1 MAPGV
6 ECAGGELP
14 PDLPRPLPGVVHRG
28 PALPVKALRP
38 LAILA
43 GGLIV
48 AWLVWE
54 IGLSTLIAEL
64 RKLSWRLPLILL
76 PQVVTNVFKTE
87 GWRAA
92 FPRRRP
98 RFRLL
103 FPVRLAG
110 EAVNETTPT
119 GTMGGDALK
128 AFLLVRAGAGV
139 PVEEGLV
146 AVVVAKTALVASL
159 AAFIAGALALAWALG
174 DSSPAMLSLL
184 ALLAAYMAASTAG
197 FMWAQLRGMF
207 RMGGR
212 ALAWIG
218 LGDRVA
224 AGADRLD
231 ADLRWFYRER
241 RGQAAAVLGL
251 SLVGWATGAL
261 ETWLMLALLESPV
274 SLLTALVI
282 EAGATGVRAVGFLI
296 PGSIGVLEGGLVG
309 IFAMLGLGSSTGLA
323 FGVARRFR
331 EGVWILIGYVCL
343 AVMRG
348 PKAPAA
354 GIHPEAPDRSS
365 PPSPAREDLPVRT

>member
-1 MAPGV
+1 V
-6 ECAGGELP
+6 
-14 PDLPRPLPGVVHRG
+14 R
-28 PALPVKALRP
+28 ALRP

-54 IGLSTLIAEL
+54 IGPSTLIAEL

-98 RFRLL
+98 RFGLL

-139 PVEEGLV
+139 SVEEGLV
-146 AVVVAKTALVASL
+146 AVVIAKTALVASL
-159 AAFIAGALALAWALG
+159 AAFIAGALALGWAFG
-174 DSSPAMLSLL
+174 AAPPAMLALL

-197 FMWAQLRGMF
+197 FMWAQLRGIF

-224 AGADRLD
+224 VGADRVD

-241 RGQAAAVLGL
+241 RRQAAVVFGL

-261 ETWLMLALLESPV
+261 ETWLRLVLLESPV
-274 SLLTALVI
+274 SLPTALVI

-309 IFAMLGLGSSTGLA
+309 IFAMLGLSSSTGLA
-323 FGVARRFR
+323 FGIARRFR
-331 EGVWILIGYVCL
+331 EGVWILLGYVCL

-348 PKAPAA
+348 PKAPVADTCPGA
-354 GIHPEAPDRSS
+354 SDRSS
-365 PPSPAREDLPVRT
+365 PPSPARADLPDPGVTRQVRSG

>member
-1 MAPGV
+1 
-6 ECAGGELP
+6 
-14 PDLPRPLPGVVHRG
+14 
-28 PALPVKALRP
+28 VKLLRP

-43 GGLIV
+43 GGLLV
-48 AWLVWE
+48 VWLVWE
-54 IGLSTLIAEL
+54 IGFSTLIAEL

-98 RFRLL
+98 RFKLL

-139 PVEEGLV
+139 TVEEGLV

-174 DSSPAMLSLL
+174 DASPAMLSLL
-184 ALLAAYMAASTAG
+184 ALLVAYMAASTAG

-224 AGADRLD
+224 VGADRVD

-241 RGQAAAVLGL
+241 RRQAAAVFAL

-323 FGVARRFR
+323 FGIARRFR

-348 PKAPAA
+348 PKAPAT
-354 GIHPEAPDRSS
+354 GIPPGAPDRSS
-365 PPSPAREDLPVRT
+365 PPTPARGDLRIRT

>member
-1 MAPGV
+1 V
-6 ECAGGELP
+6 L
-14 PDLPRPLPGVVHRG
+14 L
-28 PALPVKALRP
+28 KALRP

-48 AWLVWE
+48 VWLIWE
-54 IGLSTLIAEL
+54 IGVATLVAEL

-87 GWRAA
+87 AWRIA

-98 RFRLL
+98 RFGLL

-119 GTMGGDALK
+119 GTMGGEALK
-128 AFLLVRAGAGV
+128 VYLVRTGAGV
-139 PVEEGLV
+139 PAEEGLV

-159 AAFIAGALALAWALG
+159 AGFIGGALALAWALG
-174 DSSPAMLSLL
+174 GMSTSMLTLL
-184 ALLAAYMAASTAG
+184 ALLALYMAASTAG
-197 FMWAQLRGMF
+197 FMWAQVRGMF

-212 ALAWIG
+212 ALAWLG

-241 RGQAAAVLGL
+241 RGQATGVFGL

-261 ETWLMLALLESPV
+261 ETWLMLALLDSPV

-282 EAGATGVRAVGFLI
+282 EAGAAGVRAVGFLI
-296 PGSIGVLEGGLVG
+296 PGSIGILEGGLVG
-309 IFAMLGLGSSTGLA
+309 IFTLLGLGSSTGLA

-331 EGVWILIGYVCL
+331 EAVWILIGYVCL

-348 PKAPAA
+348 PKSPAA
-354 GIHPEAPDRSS
+354 AEPGTPD
-365 PPSPAREDLPVRT
+365 PSPARDDRASGPLEEPDGTRHSVRSG